1 VAGPD
6 VLFVNLPPHESY
18 YADGVPHLGMLYV
31 LTSLREHGYS
41 AGYLDCAQRGTRR
54 DDVLRL
60 IRDANPRMV
69 GFSVDTDNLYNI
81 AGFTRF
87 VRDSLG
93 PAVPIVLGGPA
104 SQAQAEQMISLSV
117 ADVVVIGEGEYTA
130 CEVADAL
137 LRGKGRLEDVPGLC
151 YRGADGQPRRTRDRD
166 PIEDLD
172 ALPFPDRGFLP
183 DDRRYE
189 VCLISGRGCPF
200 RCTFCFEGRM
210 GNVYRHRSAANL
222 VAEIEH
228 LVERYKRPF
237 VMINDDTFT
246 ADVEHTRE
254 FCRLMRERFTPW
266 KDLLFFCEVRADIL
280 NRHPDLIDELVAA
293 GVARIQVGVESASR
307 SMLKDYKRLNV
318 KPEVVEGMVR
328 RFHQAGIAS
337 IYCGFIAGGP
347 RETRETMHETMD
359 FARHLMTEVAPGS
372 FECNMSF
379 LTPLPGTDLY
389 EHPDA
394 YGLRLLDT
402 DLKKSTNFNLCIAET
417 ETLSADDV
425 TNLRL
430 EFLERIDRDMD
441 EVLKRLPRS
450 VIQRHMTLKKDF
462 GVGTRYADKIARIQ
476 AWSEYWEIVGGTGGL
491 EPAEVLSD
499 DAILD
504 RFPTRLGMQARMEDG
519 CARIPQGPRTLSLN
533 RTGTEVY
540 KRASGKV
547 STREIVDD
555 LERCLNGTAPPRPE
569 LQADVIAVIRSLD
582 EQCGLFLKDY

>member
-1 VAGPD
+1 
-6 VLFVNLPPHESY
+6 
-18 YADGVPHLGMLYV
+18 M
-31 LTSLREHGYS
+31 
-41 AGYLDCAQRGTRR
+41 
-54 DDVLRL
+54 
-60 IRDANPRMV
+60 
-69 GFSVDTDNLYNI
+69 
-81 AGFTRF
+81 
-87 VRDSLG
+87 G

-104 SQAQAEQMISLSV
+104 SQSQAEQMITLSA
-117 ADVVVIGEGEYTA
+117 ADVVVIGEGEYSA

-137 LRGKGRLEDVPGLC
+137 LRGKGRLKDVAGLC
-151 YRGADGQPRRTRDRD
+151 YRGTDGQPRANPRPRPHRETSTHFLFRT
-166 PIEDLD
+166 LD
-172 ALPFPDRGFLP
+172 FCPMTGATKFA
-183 DDRRYE
+183 
-189 VCLISGRGCPF
+189 LISGRGCPF

-210 GNVYRHRSAANL
+210 GNTYRHRSAANI
-222 VAEIEH
+222 VAEIEL

-246 ADVEHTRE
+246 ADVAHTRE

-307 SMLKDYKRLNV
+307 TMLKDYKRLNV
-318 KPEVVEGMVR
+318 KPEVVESMVR
-328 RFHQAGIAS
+328 RFYDAGIAS

-347 RETRETMHETMD
+347 RETRETMQETLD
-359 FARHLMTEVAPGS
+359 FARHLMTDVAPGT

-402 DLKKSTNFNLCIAET
+402 DLKTSTNFNLCIAET

-425 TNLRL
+425 TNLRQ
-430 EFLERIDRDMD
+430 EFLARSTATWT
-441 EVLKRLPRS
+441 KWCSTLPRS

-462 GVGTRYADKIARIQ
+462 GISTRYADKIMRFQGWA
-476 AWSEYWEIVGGTGGL
+476 EYWEIVGGTDGL
-491 EPAEVLSD
+491 EPADALSD

-504 RFPTRLGMQARMEDG
+504 RFPTRLGMQARMENG
-519 CARIPQGPRTLSLN
+519 CARIPQGPRTLALN

-547 STREIVDD
+547 RTREIVDD
-555 LERCLNGTAPPRPE
+555 LERCLNGTAPGDRAPGRC
-569 LQADVIAVIRSLD
+569 DRD
-582 EQCGLFLKDY
+582 HTFLG

>member
-1 VAGPD
+1 
-6 VLFVNLPPHESY
+6 
-18 YADGVPHLGMLYV
+18 
-31 LTSLREHGYS
+31 
-41 AGYLDCAQRGTRR
+41 
-54 DDVLRL
+54 
-60 IRDANPRMV
+60 
-69 GFSVDTDNLYNI
+69 
-81 AGFTRF
+81 
-87 VRDSLG
+87 
-93 PAVPIVLGGPA
+93 
-104 SQAQAEQMISLSV
+104 
-117 ADVVVIGEGEYTA
+117 VVVIGEGEYTA

-137 LRGKGRLEDVPGLC
+137 LRGQGRLDHVAGVC
-151 YRGADGQPRRTRDRD
+151 YRDREGQPRRTHERD

-172 ALPFPDRGFLP
+172 ALPFPDRAFLP
-183 DDRRYE
+183 TDRRYE
-189 VCLISGRGCPF
+189 VSLISGRGCPF

-210 GNVYRHRSAANL
+210 GNSYRHRSAVNI
-222 VAEIEH
+222 VAEIEK
-228 LVERYKRPF
+228 LVERYTRPF
-237 VMINDDTFT
+237 IMINDDTFT
-246 ADVEHTRE
+246 ADVQHTRE

-266 KDLLFFCEVRADIL
+266 KDLLLFCEVRADIL

-318 KPEVVEGMVR
+318 KPEVVESMVR
-328 RFHQAGIAS
+328 RFHEAGIPS

-347 RETRETMHETMD
+347 HETRETMQETLT
-359 FARHLMTEVAPGS
+359 FARHLMNDVAPGS

-417 ETLSADDV
+417 ESLNADEV

-430 EFLERIDRDMD
+430 EFLEAVDHDMD
-441 EVLKRLPRS
+441 EVMRRLPRT
-450 VIQRHMTLKKDF
+450 VMERHMVLKKDF
-462 GVGTRYADKIARIQ
+462 GISTRYADKIARVQ
-476 AWSEYWEIVGGTGGL
+476 SWAEYWEIVGGAGGL
-491 EPAEVLSD
+491 EPAEKLSD

-504 RFPTRLGMQARMEDG
+504 RFPTRLSAQARMEEG
-519 CARIPQGPRTLSLN
+519 CAHIPQGPRMLSLN

-555 LERCLNGTAPPRPE
+555 LEHSFNGTAPKRAE
-569 LQADVIAVIRSLD
+569 LQADVIAVIRALD
-582 EQCGLFLKDY
+582 AQCGLFLKDY